1 MSRNFGLPHIADPKD
16 EWPIAVFAAVVVLI
30 VLVGIFIA

>member
-1 MSRNFGLPHIADPKD
+1 MRNFGIPRPVDPRD
-16 EWPIAVFAAVVVLI
+16 EWPLCIFAGVVVLI